1 MAQGKRR
8 RLSWLRPPEAGP
20 GGVMSL
26 GDHLRELRY
35 RLIVAVVAIILCS
48 LLAAIWYDA
57 LYRLMLRPYLLA
69 VEMLAQ
75 SNPNLNPTTVITG
88 VTQPLMMAIKV
99 CAVAGLV
106 IASPLWLY
114 QLWAFIVPAL
124 LTKEKRYA
132 LGFLSAAI
140 PLFLLGVAIGYY
152 IMPQGISVLLAF
164 TPSSVPVTNLID
176 VQDFL
181 ELTLKL
187 MVVFGV
193 GFLIPVFVVGLN
205 MVGVL
210 RAEQLKKIRT
220 YVIFGIFVF
229 GAAATPSTDPFS
241 MLALAI
247 PMTVLYLGAE
257 VVCRVRDRRKAKA
270 LVPAEA

>member
-1 MAQGKRR
+1 MAEGKRR
-8 RLSWLRPPEAGP
+8 RLAWLRPPEAGP

-35 RLIVAVVAIILCS
+35 RLIVSVLAILVMS
-48 LLAAIWYDA
+48 LIAAIWYDA
-57 LYRLMLRPYLLA
+57 LYQVMLRPYLLA
-69 VEMLAQ
+69 VEMLKA
-75 SNPNLNPTTVITG
+75 SNPNLTPTTVISG
-88 VTQPLMMAIKV
+88 VTQPLMMAFKV
-99 CAVAGLV
+99 CAVAGVVL
-106 IASPLWLY
+106 ASPVWLY

-124 LTKEKRYA
+124 LAKEKRYA
-132 LGFLSAAI
+132 LGFLSAAF
-140 PLFLLGVAIGYY
+140 PLFLMGVLIGYY

-187 MVVFGV
+187 MVVFGI

-210 RAEQLKKIRT
+210 KSAQLKTIRV

-241 MLALAI
+241 MLALSI
-247 PMTVLYLGAE
+247 PMTLLYLAAE
-257 VVCRVRDRRKAKA
+257 VVCRTLDRRKAKA
-270 LVPAEA
+270 LVLTEA

>member
-1 MAQGKRR
+1 MAEGKRR
-8 RLSWLRPPEAGP
+8 RLAWLRPPEAGP

-35 RLIVAVVAIILCS
+35 RLIVSVLAILVLS
-48 LLAAIWYDA
+48 LVAAIWYDA
-57 LYRLMLRPYLLA
+57 LYQVMLRPYLLA
-69 VEMLAQ
+69 VEMLKA
-75 SNPNLNPTTVITG
+75 SNPNLTPTTVISG
-88 VTQPLMMAIKV
+88 VTQPLMMAFKV
-99 CAVAGLV
+99 CAVAGVVL
-106 IASPLWLY
+106 ASPVWLY

-124 LTKEKRYA
+124 LAKEKRYA

-140 PLFLLGVAIGYY
+140 PLFLMGVLIGYY

-187 MVVFGV
+187 MVVFGI

-210 RAEQLKKIRT
+210 KSAQLKSIRT

-241 MLALAI
+241 MLALSI
-247 PMTVLYLGAE
+247 PMTILYLAAE
-257 VVCRVRDRRKAKA
+257 VVCRTLDRRKAKA
-270 LVPAEA
+270 LVLTEA

>member
-1 MAQGKRR
+1 MAEGKRR
-8 RLSWLRPPEAGP
+8 RLAWLRPPEAGP

-35 RLIVAVVAIILCS
+35 RLIVAVVAILVLS
-48 LLAAIWYDA
+48 LLSAIWYDA
-57 LYRLMLRPYLLA
+57 LYQVMLRPYLLA
-69 VEMLAQ
+69 VEMLKA
-75 SNPNLNPTTVITG
+75 SNPNLTPTTVISG
-88 VTQPLMMAIKV
+88 VTEPLMMAFKV
-99 CAVAGLV
+99 CAVAGVVL
-106 IASPLWLY
+106 ASPVWLY

-124 LTKEKRYA
+124 LTKERRYA

-140 PLFLLGVAIGYY
+140 PLFLLGVVIGYY

-210 RAEQLKKIRT
+210 KATSLKKVRT

-247 PMTVLYLGAE
+247 PMTLLYLGAE
-257 VVCRVRDRRKAKA
+257 VVCKVLDRRKARDLA
-270 LVPAEA
+270 LAEA